1 MAIIQIG
8 SALKNLKIFQKI
20 ILYEYVPA
28 FLGVPM
34 PSYEGYKPDIAPG
47 VTHSFAVAAFRFGHS
62 LVPPAILLRDRNCR
76 YGRGPGGHD
85 SVRLCQTWWDGN
97 VSIYTFILL

>member
-8 SALKNLKIFQKI
+8 SALKNLKIFQNI